1 VLLWFDVV
9 GFELHVG
16 EDGQDG
22 PEDED
27 EPALCDGAHDPMLH
41 WRAQQRVPIMGPD
54 GTLVMAGIQG
64 IQLLSPRLARLDSV
78 VAT

>member
-1 VLLWFDVV
+1 MSVKTARIAQRTKMSRLYVM
-9 GFELHVG
+9 
-16 EDGQDG
+16 
-22 PEDED
+22 
-27 EPALCDGAHDPMLH
+27 ALMIRCSTG
-41 WRAQQRVPIMGPD
+41 AQQRVPIMGPD